1 MKRIAV
7 TMMAAGSLALAQDA
21 AATAGKLAP
30 GGGSFF
36 TNILLASMFGMVVT
50 AVGVAFAQAIAAK
63 TALEGAARQPAVAP
77 RLMTQMLVA
86 LVFMETLAIYALL
99 VVFLLI
105 FVNPFAK
112 HFIL

>member
-1 MKRIAV
+1 MRIALMTLLV
-7 TMMAAGSLALAQDA
+7 ASRALGQEA

-30 GGGSFF
+30 GGSDFF
-36 TNILLASMFGMVVT
+36 TIILVASMLGMTVT
-50 AVGVAFAQAIAAK
+50 AVGVALAQAIAAK

-112 HFIL
+112 HFLL

>member
-1 MKRIAV
+1 MKRMSLM
-7 TMMAAGSLALAQDA
+7 TMLAGSLAFGQEAA
-21 AATAGKLAP
+21 AATSKLAP

-36 TNILLASMFGMVVT
+36 TTILLASMAGMVVT
-50 AVGVAFAQAIAAK
+50 AVGVAFCQAIAAK

-86 LVFMETLAIYALL
+86 LVFMETLAIYTLL

-105 FVNPFAK
+105 FVNPYAQ
-112 HFIL
+112 HFLL